1 MVGREVAALARTPAP
16 LQPSA
21 RVVLRAEGL
30 TNERITDVSLEVREG
45 EILGLAGLVGSG
57 RSETLRAIFGA
68 DRVRS
73 GTIAIDGVRVRRRSI
88 RRMIERGLALVPE
101 SRKDEGLVLGRDT
114 AENIAL
120 PSLGRR
126 QVAGVVRRGHERA
139 AVDRVVT
146 TVDVRGN
153 VRHGTGASGG
163 VGGGRGAIGRMWG
176 RGRGRVPE
184 ARKDGGLVLGRD
196 TAENV
201 ALPALGRRQGAGV
214 VRRGSERAAVDRV
227 VTTVDVRGNVRH
239 VPVGA
244 RSGGNQQKALFGKWL
259 VEPPRVFLIDEPT
272 RGVDINAKVNIHN
285 MILALPAA
293 GTAVIVLSSQP
304 TSDDR
309 RVGKKG
315 V

>member
-126 QVAGVVRRGHERA
+126 QVAGVVRRG
-139 AVDRVVT
+139 
-146 TVDVRGN
+146 
-153 VRHGTGASGG
+153 
-163 VGGGRGAIGRMWG
+163 
-176 RGRGRVPE
+176 
-184 ARKDGGLVLGRD
+184 
-196 TAENV
+196 
-201 ALPALGRRQGAGV
+201 
-214 VRRGSERAAVDRV
+214 SERAAVDRV
-227 VTTVDVRGNVRH
+227 VTTVDVRVNVRH

-244 RSGGNQQKALFGKWL
+244 LSGGNQQKALFGKSPVQPQIQSAACTEKIRQDL
-259 VEPPRVFLIDEPT
+259 MLSV
-272 RGVDINAKVNIHN
+272 VD
-285 MILALPAA
+285 
-293 GTAVIVLSSQP
+293 GT
-304 TSDDR
+304 
-309 RVGKKG
+309 
-315 V
+315 